1 MNLKDQNIKIFF
13 LAILVI
19 IESLILLY
27 LVKNLFHT
35 NPFKPTGKIVY
46 FNPYENYKWELPT
59 YSTHFM
65 KYSENPILIYELVPN
80 FSQPFDG
87 TSIKLNRITTIKI
100 NSDGLRDV
108 EHFINKPKDVIR
120 IAIVGDSHEFGVG
133 VELEETYSK
142 VLEKMLNEECPKKY
156 ETIILAVPGYNI
168 WQKIEFLKI
177 KGIKYSPDII
187 IIGIGIDDLM
197 NSSKLLEL
205 HEIER
210 RKIRGINLTE
220 EEYKREEYKRIGQVN
235 ANEINKLLSLNKR
248 EIKKMYESAFDT
260 LDNLTATANISS
272 KIILFERIHNYD
284 EQIEALKEISK
295 EKGWYFITSKESCAN
310 ETAYDSNKMENR
322 LHLLDVHP
330 SVVGHKKLATLLFC
344 NLKKLLLVC

>member
-1 MNLKDQNIKIFF
+1 MNGVNQNLKILF
-13 LAILVI
+13 LTILVI
-19 IESLILLY
+19 LESATLLY
-27 LVKNLFHT
+27 LITNLFRT
-35 NPFKPTGKIVY
+35 TSFKPTGKTVY
-46 FNPYENYKWELPT
+46 FNPYEEYKWELPT
-59 YSTHFM
+59 YSLNFT
-65 KYSENPILIYELVPN
+65 KPSENHILIYELFPN

-87 TSIKLNRITTIKI
+87 TSIKLNRITTVKI

-108 EHFINKPKDVIR
+108 EHSINKPKDVIR
-120 IAIVGDSHEFGVG
+120 IAIVGDSHEFGEG

-142 VLEKMLNEECPKKY
+142 VLEKMLKRECSKKY
-156 ETIILAVPGYNI
+156 ETIILAVPGYDI

-187 IIGIGIDDLM
+187 ILGIGIDDLV
-197 NSSKLLEL
+197 NTSKLSEL
-205 HEIER
+205 YKIER
-210 RKIRGINLTE
+210 RKIRELNLTG
-220 EEYKREEYKRIGQVN
+220 EEYKIEEYKRIAQVN
-235 ANEINKLLSLNKR
+235 ANEINKLLTINSS
-248 EIKKMYESAFDT
+248 EIKKMYESAFNN
-260 LDNLTATANISS
+260 LYNLTATANISS

-284 EQIEALKEISK
+284 EQIEALKEIAK

-330 SVVGHKKLATLLFC
+330 SVIGHKKLANLLFC